1 MCVRLIP
8 FLLLHVNYPRWYVHD
23 LSTKMCGNH
32 RCLATLLQ
40 NTVIPK
46 SVKNGKNVK
55 TTKKFHEIRNGNFFR
70 QNAIFVLILVHNR
83 GILTRKLKETHEI
96 RNDYFFRQIA
106 TFVLILQHF
115 DEITTK

>member
-1 MCVRLIP
+1 M
-8 FLLLHVNYPRWYVHD
+8 
-23 LSTKMCGNH
+23 LSNASTEHSDTK
-32 RCLATLLQ
+32 
-40 NTVIPK
+40 I
-46 SVKNGKNVK
+46 SKNGKNVK